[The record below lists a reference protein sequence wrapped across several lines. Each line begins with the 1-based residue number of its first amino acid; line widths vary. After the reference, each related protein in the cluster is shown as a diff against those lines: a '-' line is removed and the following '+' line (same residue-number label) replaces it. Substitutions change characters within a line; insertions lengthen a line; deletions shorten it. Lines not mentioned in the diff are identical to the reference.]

1 MCTIP
6 FVYTFVSREIRRSN
20 VWKHGLGIR
29 LGTVHDET
37 SKRSVRWAGIQ
48 PKKQAIHYTPIIHSR
63 CPNPLKRDNIRPAIV
78 EISRRVK
85 LVQLLRSAP
94 MKRMDPRG
102 SAHLSSVYSASLTS
116 RQRVNKQSVRERH
129 MLEPWFVYTNSSVCR
144 WSESGSRH
152 RLLFSAAPDPLLAA
166 DNFFSPFPPSTTRL
180 SFRLNP
186 LPLSS
191 LPPLYHLPPPRGFI
205 YPSLCQQLKDFFDK
219 SSAHTSIPPPL
230 ACASPAIRFEEI
242 DSSPVYDVLS
252 NRVNTEKPS
261 SSLKLDV
268 SPHCA
273 HLYCFPHVTY
283 PAGIVAETESVSAT
297 WSHTTCGFLWDKGPL
312 DNRGIL

>member
-1 MCTIP
+1 M
-6 FVYTFVSREIRRSN
+6 YAN
-20 VWKHGLGIR
+20 
-29 LGTVHDET
+29 GTCW
-37 SKRSVRWAGIQ
+37 S
-48 PKKQAIHYTPIIHSR
+48 
-63 CPNPLKRDNIRPAIV
+63 
-78 EISRRVK
+78 
-85 LVQLLRSAP
+85 
-94 MKRMDPRG
+94 RG
-102 SAHLSSVYSASLTS
+102 SYIRIPRFVVGASI
-116 RQRVNKQSVRERH
+116 
-129 MLEPWFVYTNSSVCR
+129 
-144 WSESGSRH
+144 ESGSRH

-191 LPPLYHLPPPRGFI
+191 LPPLYHLPAASSTLP
-205 YPSLCQQLKDFFDK
+205 CQQLKDFFDK

-252 NRVNTEKPS
+252 NRVNTERPS

-273 HLYCFPHVTY
+273 HLYCFPHVTC
-283 PAGIVAETESVSAT
+283 PAGIVPARKQSRSALPGRT
-297 WSHTTCGFLWDKGPL
+297 PRAASFGTKDLWIIGDTLRRGPPL
-312 DNRGIL
+312 FGRRKRRREKKKMSKRRSTRERQVARRNQP